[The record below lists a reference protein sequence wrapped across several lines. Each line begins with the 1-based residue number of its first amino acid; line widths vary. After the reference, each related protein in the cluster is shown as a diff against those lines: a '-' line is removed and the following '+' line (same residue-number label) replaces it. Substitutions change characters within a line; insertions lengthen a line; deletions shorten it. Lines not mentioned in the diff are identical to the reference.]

1 MKYDTVIFDV
11 DGTLI
16 DTEKTILLSLQH
28 MLLRIKGLMYAYEE
42 LYFALGIP
50 GARAIELLEI
60 RESDKAMEMWLGY
73 CDRYEFLQKPFEG
86 MGEILQDLKDAGL
99 RLGIVTSRTR
109 DEFKKSVE
117 RYDFI
122 RNFEVI
128 ICADDT
134 KKHKPAPEPILAAL
148 DKMQIAPSRALYV
161 GDSSYDMACAKA
173 AGADGALALWGAHE
187 VEKIPSVY
195 RLKAPG
201 DISRILTQDALH
213 SA

>member
-28 MLLRIKGLMYAYEE
+28 MLLRIKGQMYAYEE

-86 MGEILQDLKDAGL
+86 MGEILQDL
-99 RLGIVTSRTR
+99 
-109 DEFKKSVE
+109 
-117 RYDFI
+117 
-122 RNFEVI
+122 
-128 ICADDT
+128 
-134 KKHKPAPEPILAAL
+134 
-148 DKMQIAPSRALYV
+148 
-161 GDSSYDMACAKA
+161 
-173 AGADGALALWGAHE
+173 
-187 VEKIPSVY
+187 
-195 RLKAPG
+195 
-201 DISRILTQDALH
+201 
-213 SA
+213 

>member
-28 MLLRIKGLMYAYEE
+28 MLLRIKGKMYTFEE

-60 RESDKAMEMWLGY
+60 EEQEKAMEMWLGY
-73 CDRYEFLQKPFEG
+73 CGRYEYLQKPFDG
-86 MGEILQDLKDAGL
+86 IGETLQELKETGL

-109 DEFKKSVE
+109 EEFKKSVE

-134 KKHKPAPEPILAAL
+134 EKHKPEPEPILAAL
-148 DKMQIAPSRALYV
+148 EKMEITPPRALYV
-161 GDSSYDMACAKA
+161 GDSPYDMACAKA

-187 VEKIPSVY
+187 TEKIPSVY
-195 RLKAPG
+195 RVQEPADLKK
-201 DISRILTQDALH
+201 IYV
-213 SA
+213 